1 MSIPTILHVFNH
13 SKAKKSH
20 RLVLLEI
27 ANHVNDK
34 NGLAWPS
41 QTTIARRTGL
51 SRRWV
56 VEIIADLVAV
66 GELKIIPEGG
76 PNGEQAYSI
85 PRGCELTSHPPRQ
98 GCELSSKKGVN
109 SLHTESYIYESIFHK
124 KSGGE
129 GEGEDEAEMPKTL
142 TRLEALKIGLTP
154 GSKLFQFITG
164 QSDE

>member
-41 QTTIARRTGL
+41 YAAIARRTGL

-56 VEIIADLVAV
+56 IDIVADLASV
-66 GELKIIPEGG
+66 GELRIHPNGG
-76 PNGEQAYSI
+76 PDGEQAYSI
-85 PRGCELTSHPPRQ
+85 PTGELTSPPPAKT
-98 GCELSSKKGVN
+98 GELTSPPSELSSYQVVN
-109 SLHTESYIYESIFHK
+109 SLHPNLNILESLLRK
-124 KSGGE
+124 KSAGE
-129 GEGEDEAEMPKTL
+129 GEGERRLTKVEAVKL
-142 TRLEALKIGLTP
+142 GLTP
-154 GSKLFQFITG
+154 GSRLFRFITG

>member
-1 MSIPTILHVFNH
+1 MSIPTLLHVLNN
-13 SKAKKSH
+13 SKTKKSH
-20 RLVLLEI
+20 RLVLIEI

-41 QTTIARRTGL
+41 QNTIARRTGL

-56 VEIIADLVAV
+56 NEIIGELAAT

-76 PNGEQAYSI
+76 PDGEQAYSI
-85 PRGCELTSHPPRQ
+85 PGCELTSHPPRQ

-109 SLHTESYIYESIFHK
+109 SLLTESYIEESLLRK

-129 GEGEDEAEMPKTL
+129 GEGERKLSKEEAISL
-142 TRLEALKIGLTP
+142 GLTP
-154 GSKLFQFITG
+154 GSSLFRFVTG
-164 QSDE
+164 ESDEEG